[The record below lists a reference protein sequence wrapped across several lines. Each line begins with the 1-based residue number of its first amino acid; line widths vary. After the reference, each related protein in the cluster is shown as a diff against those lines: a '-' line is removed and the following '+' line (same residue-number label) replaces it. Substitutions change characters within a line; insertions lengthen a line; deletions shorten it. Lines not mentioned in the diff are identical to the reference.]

1 MGAADFLPRSGQQR
15 GRELPPAS
23 PFAGDD
29 GTCPPALAA
38 ALATEGPERID
49 AVVLALAT
57 SRVLVPV
64 VAHEE
69 TGHEEAIREKFAGG
83 NAAAGP
89 GGSGDAGGLDEA
101 DAAFEE
107 ERHASASMV
116 TVKTPDGREALPVFS
131 SVDAMRRWRPDARPV
146 PHQAV
151 RAAMAAVDEAGGV
164 MVLDAGDPA
173 PAFVPRPAVW
183 ALARGEQWTPS
194 PRDPAVIEEIQRVV
208 GAVEGVRAVEVHPGG
223 RAEVKVAL
231 AVVPGLTREQ
241 VQEVAGAAASAL
253 GESALVAERVDS
265 VELALTTA

>member
-29 GTCPPALAA
+29 GSCPPALAQ

-49 AVVLALAT
+49 AVVAALAT

-69 TGHEEAIREKFAGG
+69 TDHEEAIRKKFSGG
-83 NAAAGP
+83 NSHADP
-89 GGSGDAGGLDEA
+89 GASGASGLEEA

-116 TVKTPDGREALPVFS
+116 TVKSPDGREALPIFS
-131 SVDAMRRWRPDARPV
+131 SVDAMRRWRADARPV

-183 ALARGEQWTPS
+183 RWHAVSSGRPRRATPPWSRRSSGWSAPSRGCAPS
-194 PRDPAVIEEIQRVV
+194 RCS
-208 GAVEGVRAVEVHPGG
+208 RAVAP
-223 RAEVKVAL
+223 R
-231 AVVPGLTREQ
+231 
-241 VQEVAGAAASAL
+241 
-253 GESALVAERVDS
+253 
-265 VELALTTA
+265 